1 MQHLMDIFDRL
12 AAAIPAFKNLAK
24 ACANPAIAS
33 WLALPQPEAEVRLL
47 DLFLYHLYPFFDR
60 GLMTRFL
67 ASVLLIFVTCFL
79 NFSFDTLGVL
89 FFFQHVVFV
98 LCCRQ
103 LFG

>member
-1 MQHLMDIFDRL
+1 MQHLTDIFDRL

-47 DLFLYHLYPFFDR
+47 DLFFYHLYPFFDR

-67 ASVLLIFVTCFL
+67 ASVLIIFVTCFL

-89 FFFQHVVFV
+89 FFLPHVVVF

-103 LFG
+103 LFW